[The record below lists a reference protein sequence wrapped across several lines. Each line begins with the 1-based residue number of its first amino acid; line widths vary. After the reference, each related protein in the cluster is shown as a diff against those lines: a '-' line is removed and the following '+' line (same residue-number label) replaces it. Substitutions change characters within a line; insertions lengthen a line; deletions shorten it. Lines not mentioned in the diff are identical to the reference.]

1 MNISKWPIKW
11 LKVMVVFLG
20 FMLLIQFV
28 SFLTAVGKGER
39 LSSFIFLMI
48 GAGVFGYTLLGLK
61 VGFDREERR
70 MQGKDDDE

>member
-11 LKVMVVFLG
+11 LKVMVVFFG

-28 SFLTAVGKGER
+28 SFLTAADKGER

-61 VGFDREERR
+61 VGFDRAARR